1 MSYNGY
7 VARGW
12 ESKGVEAQMESAP
25 AVRHPLQSTEMTPN
39 ERELIRKR
47 NGLLLSRTR
56 VLHDIETARNPR
68 YQEQLRKAL
77 LFLDSELAELH

>member
-1 MSYNGY
+1 

-25 AVRHPLQSTEMTPN
+25 SVRQPLQSVEMTPD
-39 ERELIRKR
+39 ERERLRKR

-56 VLHDIETARNPR
+56 VLHDLETAHNPR
-68 YQEQLRKAL
+68 YLDQLRTAL
-77 LFLDSELAELH
+77 LFLDSQLDQLH

>member
-1 MSYNGY
+1 

-12 ESKGVEAQMESAP
+12 ESKGVEAQMESVP
-25 AVRHPLQSTEMTPN
+25 VVRHSLQDPEMTPV
-39 ERELIRKR
+39 ERDLLRRR

-77 LFLDSELAELH
+77 LFLDAELAQLH